1 MIKLFFGLCN
11 VFIFCS
17 KANGKGNLYKCIII
31 KKIGKE
37 VENTHS
43 FHSRAMAFNALFQ
56 ITILILWENIAKA
69 VTLEAIKRF
78 RLQKQ
83 HAQKTTNV
91 TVFGTNIVMVMDGR

>member
-56 ITILILWENIAKA
+56 ITILILWENFAKE
-69 VTLEAIKRF
+69 VTLEAIQRF
-78 RLQKQ
+78 RLQKKHVQ
-83 HAQKTTNV
+83 ITMNV
-91 TVFGTNIVMVMDGR
+91 AVFLTADVVVIHGG